1 MSVILLET
9 NKNGKYEFT
18 KDELQKLLDR
28 VDLEAFERGMS
39 CGRRMQEP
47 KEKEYV
53 YINSPSIDKTY
64 PLNPYVNWN
73 EVTCKSTCTDPRD
86 IQVQPNATCKSTCIG
101 TDPMDIN

>member
-53 YINSPSIDKTY
+53 YINSPYIDKTT
-64 PLNPYVNWN
+64 PYVNWN
-73 EVTCKSTCTDPRD
+73 EVTCKSTWTDPSTVPTSPTD
-86 IQVQPNATCKSTCIG
+86 ATCKSTCIG

>member
-1 MSVILLET
+1 MSVLLIEA

-18 KDELQKLLDR
+18 KDELQALLDK
-28 VDLEAFERGMS
+28 VDQEAFERGMS

-53 YINSPSIDKTY
+53 Y
-64 PLNPYVNWN
+64 LNGFATNPCDINWN
-73 EVTCKSTCTDPRD
+73 KVTCESAYTDPRT
-86 IQVQPNATCKSTCIG
+86 IQTVPTDATCKSTCIG

>member
-1 MSVILLET
+1 MSVLLIDT

-18 KDELQKLLDR
+18 KEELQELLDK
-28 VDLEAFERGMS
+28 VEQEAFERGMS
-39 CGRRMQEP
+39 FGRRMQEP

-53 YINSPSIDKTY
+53 YINSPLN

-73 EVTCKSTCTDPRD
+73 EVTCNSTVTNPRD
-86 IQVQPNATCKSTCIG
+86 IQTSSTATCKSTCIG